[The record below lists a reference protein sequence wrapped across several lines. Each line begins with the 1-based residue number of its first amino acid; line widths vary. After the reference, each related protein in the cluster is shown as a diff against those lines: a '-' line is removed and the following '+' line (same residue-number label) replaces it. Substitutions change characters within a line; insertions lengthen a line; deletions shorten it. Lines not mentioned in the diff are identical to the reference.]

1 MYPQV
6 EAKYAAKLKPAKE
19 AKKDGPTMMEIDG
32 DKPTTTTTTTSSSMK
47 EEEEKKLSP
56 EEVAERKKAKRKM
69 ERAQM
74 RKTSAVEAA
83 TLERGMLVA
92 MLERDRDDRLRA
104 VADRLREEKARLNRE
119 WQEQRERHLHQAS
132 HPTLHFPVFPPVHV
146 TPIAVPVMAVPPSAP
161 PLEEEQTYFY

>member
-1 MYPQV
+1 VCAQV
-6 EAKYAAKLKPAKE
+6 EAKYGAKLKPAKE
-19 AKKDGPTMMEIDG
+19 AKKDGPTLMEIDG
-32 DKPTTTTTTTSSSMK
+32 EKPTTTTATTTSGKK
-47 EEEEKKLSP
+47 EDEEKKLTP

-83 TLERGMLVA
+83 TMERGMLVA
-92 MLERDRDDRLRA
+92 MLERDRDDRLRV

-119 WQEQRERHLHQAS
+119 WQEQRERHLHQA
-132 HPTLHFPVFPPVHV
+132 HYPTLHFPVFPPILV
-146 TPIAVPVMAVPPSAP
+146 TPVTAAPPSAP